1 MARKK
6 HVIHKTQSSRDALTL
21 ASRSYKRTMNIFVNK
36 YKFTQQSKQRK
47 MQKGQPKNYWNFLN
61 SLKNRKISEA
71 PPLKEFYDY
80 FKNIYS
86 EESNGNFVDDSFLNV
101 SYNGSANEFLNQ
113 PFTCEEIDRCI
124 KRLKNSKAPGG
135 DEILN
140 EYLKLLKF
148 A

>member
-1 MARKK
+1 M
-6 HVIHKTQSSRDALTL
+6 H
-21 ASRSYKRTMNIFVNK
+21 
-36 YKFTQQSKQRK
+36 
-47 MQKGQPKNYWNFLN
+47 

-80 FKNIYS
+80 FKDTYS

-101 SYNGSANEFLNQ
+101 SYNGSTNEFLNQ

-124 KRLKNSKAPGG
+124 KRLENSKAPGS

-140 EYLKLLKF
+140 EYI
-148 A
+148 